1 MIQACIFD
9 LDGTLSDTLRSIAY
23 TSNRSLEKE
32 GLLPL
37 PEQNYRYYAGNGAKE
52 LVRAYLAATRRAE
65 PGAMGSSGQPSGKS
79 EKLPLNAGALSHD
92 PRNPA
97 DFDYYYESYLREFER
112 YCMYEVKPY
121 RGIVELLRALKQKGL
136 KLAVCSNKP
145 DSQAKAVV
153 EELFGADL
161 FGEVHGQRE
170 GVPRKPSPAGPL
182 QIAEAFGVA
191 PENCLYLG
199 DTNTDMQTGKAAGM
213 FTVGVLWGFRD
224 RKELEENHADAI
236 VAAPSEVLALLEQLN
251 EAAH

>member
-37 PEQNYRYYAGNGAKE
+37 PEQNYRFYAGNGAKE
-52 LVRAYLAATRRAE
+52 LVRAYLAATKR
-65 PGAMGSSGQPSGKS
+65 S
-79 EKLPLNAGALSHD
+79 ERPEMAKLNAGALTHD
-92 PRNPA
+92 PKNPD
-97 DFDYYYESYLREFER
+97 DFDYYYESYMREFER

-121 RGIVELLRALKQKGL
+121 AGIPELLQALKARGL

-145 DSQAKAVV
+145 DSQAKTVV
-153 EELFGADL
+153 ADLFGADL
-161 FGEVHGQRE
+161 FDEVHGQRE
-170 GVPRKPSPAGPL
+170 GVPRKPSPVGPL
-182 QIAEAFGVA
+182 QIAKAFGTS
-191 PENCLYLG
+191 PERCLYLG

-224 RKELEENHADAI
+224 RAELEENHADAI
-236 VAAPSEVLALLEQLN
+236 VAAPAEVLTLLDRLGETR
-251 EAAH
+251 